1 MALDYEYFYKSAL
14 PINGDWSKDHSWDI
28 LISAFN
34 ASERVKTVFT
44 KVHAREKYWLVFPEY
59 EFQSS
64 ELPTDG
70 VLFASSER
78 QESEFIQKFFDAQSI
93 DFVSQKIVI
102 DITGFMRPHLI
113 YVVRALMYL
122 GVRKVDMI
130 YSEPG
135 LYKEKEETKF
145 SDGPVIGVRPIAG
158 YEGQHESDNTNDLL
172 VIGVGYDHELVKQVR
187 DYKEYASLVTLWAFP
202 SLRAD
207 MYQESVIR
215 ASRAEEAVFTG
226 DWKLNRYFAIA
237 NDPFATA
244 SALRR
249 IVREQ
254 ETKKHITNLYLSPLA
269 TKPQA
274 LGFAIFYLGDWLDR
288 NASIIFPFAER
299 YAKETSKGLSKIWL
313 YTIDLGALDGN
324 A

>member
-1 MALDYEYFYKSAL
+1 MVPDYEYFYKTTL
-14 PINGDWSKDHSWDI
+14 PVGGNWSPKQTWDI

-34 ASERVKTVFT
+34 ASERVKSVFT
-44 KVHAREKYWLVFPEY
+44 KVPASEKHWLVFPEY
-59 EFQSS
+59 EFDSS
-64 ELPTDG
+64 ELPVEG
-70 VLFASSER
+70 ILFQSAER
-78 QESEFIQKFFDAQSI
+78 QESEFIQEFFATQS
-93 DFVSQKIVI
+93 FEWESKKIVI

-113 YVVRALMYL
+113 YLLRALMHQ
-122 GVRKVDMI
+122 GVQRVDMI

-145 SDGPVIGVRPIAG
+145 SDGPVVSVRPIAG
-158 YEGQHESDNTNDLL
+158 YEGLHESDNSNDLL
-172 VIGVGYDHELVKQVR
+172 VIGVGYDHELVKHVR
-187 DYKEYASLVTLWAFP
+187 DYKEYANLVTLWAFP

-207 MYQESVIR
+207 MYQESVLR
-215 ASRAEEAVFTG
+215 ANRAADAVFTG
-226 DWKLNRYFAIA
+226 DWKRDRYFAIA

-249 IVREQ
+249 VVKEQ
-254 ETKKHITNLYLSPLA
+254 ETRKPITNLYLSPLA

-274 LGFAIFYLGDWLDR
+274 LGFAIFYLGDWMNR

-313 YTIDLGALDGN
+313 YTIDVSALRSE
-324 A
+324 